1 MKVSEFIGVAA
12 APGAPVAPKNEKNRF
27 PPIDF
32 PVPEVCLFA
41 PPYNAEESTQKRTEF
56 VTRLHTIPDKMLL
69 YNSST
74 KGELENLKSLL
85 TEKGLSVS
93 EEVSK
98 EGHYWTVLHYAA
110 HYGHIKVVE
119 FLLGYLQEHSSNF
132 EEVLNLQTICGKTP
146 LTCAIMSGD
155 IKDLEV
161 KKEIIKMLFDTN
173 CINLTLRKASG
184 EDMLELAQKN
194 SLKDFII
201 VYCLRE
207 D

>member
-1 MKVSEFIGVAA
+1 
-12 APGAPVAPKNEKNRF
+12 
-27 PPIDF
+27 
-32 PVPEVCLFA
+32 
-41 PPYNAEESTQKRTEF
+41 
-56 VTRLHTIPDKMLL
+56 
-69 YNSST
+69 
-74 KGELENLKSLL
+74 
-85 TEKGLSVS
+85 
-93 EEVSK
+93 
-98 EGHYWTVLHYAA
+98 
-110 HYGHIKVVE
+110 
-119 FLLGYLQEHSSNF
+119 
-132 EEVLNLQTICGKTP
+132 
-146 LTCAIMSGD
+146 MSGD